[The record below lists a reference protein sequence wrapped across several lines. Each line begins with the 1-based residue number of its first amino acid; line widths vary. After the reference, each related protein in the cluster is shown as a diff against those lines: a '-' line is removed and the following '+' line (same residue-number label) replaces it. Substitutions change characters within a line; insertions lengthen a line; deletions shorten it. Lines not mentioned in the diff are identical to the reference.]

1 MNIFVSSHLYQ
12 KNTLVMDTHIP
23 HLTLNENDDLPS
35 IDCNY
40 KTPDSFKDESTKYK
54 KSSFSI
60 LNFNIR
66 SCRRNFANFYAFLS
80 MTFFTFSLIILCE
93 TWLNEDIDIGFDIAG
108 YEQINLYRN
117 SHGGGLKVYYNCFYE
132 VNIIKELSFISNIL
146 EILTF
151 SIIGKNFK
159 YIVLAIY
166 RPPSSNPITFSN
178 ILFDN
183 ILSKIPEGSDI
194 ILVGDINLNLLNPL
208 KLSCIDYFIDN
219 LLSLSF
225 FPVIDKPAKINGTN
239 TANNYS
245 LIDQIWTNFKK
256 GSDHLSGIINFPLTD
271 HMPIYYYFNSYNTII
286 NKKFKFRR
294 INQNAI
300 QNFISCFYTDT
311 FRDVFLS
318 NNPNTAFNLFHDILK
333 RIFDSCF
340 PLRTKKVKSRD
351 IDAPWVT
358 CTIKNVL
365 RKNMNLLI
373 FLEED

>member
-1 MNIFVSSHLYQ
+1 M
-12 KNTLVMDTHIP
+12 
-23 HLTLNENDDLPS
+23 
-35 IDCNY
+35 
-40 KTPDSFKDESTKYK
+40 
-54 KSSFSI
+54 
-60 LNFNIR
+60 
-66 SCRRNFANFYAFLS
+66 
-80 MTFFTFSLIILCE
+80 
-93 TWLNEDIDIGFDIAG
+93 
-108 YEQINLYRN
+108 
-117 SHGGGLKVYYNCFYE
+117 
-132 VNIIKELSFISNIL
+132 
-146 EILTF
+146 
-151 SIIGKNFK
+151 
-159 YIVLAIY
+159 
-166 RPPSSNPITFSN
+166 
-178 ILFDN
+178 
-183 ILSKIPEGSDI
+183 
-194 ILVGDINLNLLNPL
+194 NLLNPL

-225 FPVIDKPAKINGTN
+225 FPVIDKPAKINDTN

-271 HMPIYYYFNSYNTII
+271 HMPIYYYFKNYNTII

-358 CTIKNVL
+358 CTLKKCIKKKYVL
-365 RKNMNLLI
+365 FNLFKRGLISKRSYTNYKNRLHWVIDKMRKSHHDNK
-373 FLEED
+373 FKESKK